1 LIMSDNIADTSD
13 EAKTRAGHLSPVALA
28 FMGDAVYEIL
38 VRNYLISVLHLNS
51 AKIHKACVGF
61 VKASE
66 QARAVR
72 HIMPMLTDEE
82 RTILRRGRNAHTTRV
97 PKNAV
102 PSDYRYA
109 TGLEALFGYL
119 YLCGM
124 ETRIGEIFSVIT
136 QGQQTDI
143 AENNSGNVSED

>member
-1 LIMSDNIADTSD
+1 MSDNVADSAT

-28 FMGDAVYEIL
+28 FMGDAVYETL
-38 VRNYLISVLHLNS
+38 VRNYLISVLRLNS

-72 HIMPMLTDEE
+72 LILPILTDEE
-82 RTILRRGRNAHTTRV
+82 RTILRRGRNANTTHV
-97 PKNAV
+97 PKNAA

-119 YLCGM
+119 YLCGR
-124 ETRIGEIFSVIT
+124 EARIGEIFSDIT
-136 QGQQTDI
+136 ENLHADI
-143 AENNSGNVSED
+143 TEAPCEDDSEG

>member
-1 LIMSDNIADTSD
+1 MSDNIADTVI
-13 EAKTRAGHLSPVALA
+13 EAQNNANKLSPVALA
-28 FMGDAVYEIL
+28 YMGDAVYETL
-38 VRNYLISVLHLNS
+38 VRNYLISVLHLPC
-51 AKIHKACVGF
+51 AKLHKAGIGF

-72 HIMPMLTDEE
+72 LIQPVLTDEE
-82 RTILRRGRNAHTTRV
+82 STILRRGRNANTTHV

-119 YLCGM
+119 FLCGR
-124 ETRIGEIFSVIT
+124 ESRINEIFDIIT
-136 QGQQTDI
+136 
-143 AENNSGNVSED
+143 ESLNVDVPKAPNEDATQI